1 MYSVL
6 SRLDFNQNTLNVN
19 EDETVIMKH
28 SGSASA
34 GWLLMPFAKVL
45 HHEHLVNGKRFTAT
59 QSMDESITD
68 FGNARMQPVMRKTIS
83 SSMGARDPSCPVSED
98 FEPKWPKYEK
108 KNTLKPTT
116 SLSEILARSL
126 NMKLFILSL

>member
-34 GWLLMPFAKVL
+34 DWLLMPFAKVL

-108 KNTLKPTT
+108 KTL
-116 SLSEILARSL
+116 
-126 NMKLFILSL
+126 

>member
-34 GWLLMPFAKVL
+34 DWLLMPFAKVL

-83 SSMGARDPSCPVSED
+83 SSMGARDRSCPVSED

-108 KNTLKPTT
+108 KTL
-116 SLSEILARSL
+116 
-126 NMKLFILSL
+126 